1 MGHFPFAEFYTT
13 PLPLHCLWPPQSLL
27 CSQAVSVTNLPAG
40 NTVHKP
46 SRAWTL
52 SAFLC
57 PSEAC
62 LCCVR
67 NEVEEREK
75 GETPL
80 VPLGVITE
88 ARAVTLLWLLGWNM
102 SGMAQWVQGDSILK
116 SGSSQQQR
124 TLPSS
129 MGSVLQVSKYIDTLN
144 AKLLTCATSWGQ
156 QQHTN
161 HVQAKADKQLML
173 RC

>member
-46 SRAWTL
+46 SRARTL
-52 SAFLC
+52 SAFLLREVPVVVMPVSPTLGRQQWDC

-62 LCCVR
+62 LCCVGSG
-67 NEVEEREK
+67 VEEREK

-80 VPLGVITE
+80 VPLGVTTE

-102 SGMAQWVQGDSILK
+102 SGTAE
-116 SGSSQQQR
+116 
-124 TLPSS
+124 
-129 MGSVLQVSKYIDTLN
+129 
-144 AKLLTCATSWGQ
+144 
-156 QQHTN
+156 
-161 HVQAKADKQLML
+161 
-173 RC
+173 